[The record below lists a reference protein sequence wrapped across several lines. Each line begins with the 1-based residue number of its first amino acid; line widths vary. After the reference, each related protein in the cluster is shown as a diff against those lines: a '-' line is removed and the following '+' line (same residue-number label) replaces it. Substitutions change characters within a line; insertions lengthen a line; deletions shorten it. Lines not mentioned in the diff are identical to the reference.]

1 LGFRPPSG
9 AGGSRDAR
17 PTRNTDVP
25 LFSLKNPRQGDAL
38 RLLENQ
44 QVVDY
49 RLLYEREVFVV
60 AEHGDISGVLAGRNQ
75 KI

>member
-1 LGFRPPSG
+1 
-9 AGGSRDAR
+9 
-17 PTRNTDVP
+17 
-25 LFSLKNPRQGDAL
+25 LKNPRQGDAL